1 MIAEEILKTVS
12 KNKMIIAYM
21 ERQEIPSID
30 DLLDRRLIVKEMFM
44 EGLLNKDWVDA
55 EIMAVDF
62 LLWKHK

>member
-1 MIAEEILKTVS
+1 MIAEEILKAVS
-12 KNKMIIAYM
+12 NNKMIIAYM

-44 EGLLNKDWVDA
+44 EGLLNKEWVDA

>member
-1 MIAEEILKTVS
+1 MIAEEILKAVS
-12 KNKMIIAYM
+12 NNKMIIAYM

-30 DLLDRRLIVKEMFM
+30 DLLDRRLIVREMFM

>member
-1 MIAEEILKTVS
+1 MIAEEILKAVS

-30 DLLDRRLIVKEMFM
+30 NLLDRRLLVKEMFM